1 MLKQEVNSQYS
12 LNTHSSQNQLQTNRD
27 ILVHIPL
34 CVSPSKSKET
44 LKFAKGEALRLLRTN
59 SSNKNLFKTHLA
71 EMCFEQRG
79 NPKNLIYNTPSEE
92 KNGPSSNREIQTIE
106 SCRLTQYYV
115 TIPKPKEIMSNTHLT
130 QPQPLLCE
138 VLKEPV
144 ISYRNGRL
152 FQEILVTAKL

>member
-1 MLKQEVNSQYS
+1 MKRYDS
-12 LNTHSSQNQLQTNRD
+12 LGLIFQTTICSKHTLQR
-27 ILVHIPL
+27 
-34 CVSPSKSKET
+34 CVLNKE
-44 LKFAKGEALRLLRTN
+44 A
-59 SSNKNLFKTHLA
+59 
-71 EMCFEQRG
+71 
-79 NPKNLIYNTPSEE
+79 PKNLIYNTPSEV